1 MSTFSELGLRP
12 ELAKAVAEMGF
23 ETPTP
28 IQLQAIPLLLQ
39 RASDLVGLAQTG
51 TGKTAAFG
59 LPVLDNIDLDD
70 RSPQAIILCPTR
82 ELCIQIAGDLK
93 NYAKHLRG
101 INILPVYGGSSI
113 SLQIK
118 ELKRG
123 VHVIVGTPGRV
134 NDMIERGA
142 MKLGGIRTVILDEAD
157 EMLNMGFRDA
167 IDTILA
173 ETPEDKLTWLF
184 SATMPEGVAR
194 ISKKYMNNP
203 ATVSVKGTT
212 VSNEAISHFYTVVQ
226 ARDRYPA
233 LRRFIDAHP
242 GMYGIVFCRTKAET
256 QEVADHLGRDGY
268 PSDALHGDLSQA
280 QRDYVMKR
288 FRNRV
293 VTVLVATDV
302 AARGLDVDDVT
313 HVFHYQ
319 APDEPESYTHR
330 SGRTGRAGKTGISI
344 LLVHAK
350 EQNKLRDIERATK
363 TKLTFLAVPS
373 GDDAM
378 KNQVLAFAKRIVDF
392 PEDKTLDTKYLELME
407 EGMQGLTPGDALRR
421 LVSMQMQNA
430 IAQLKHSDLNAPAK
444 GEKRERRPEIEGE
457 QINWFV
463 SIGRIDG
470 LEPSDLLKMFCEKLN
485 VGREHVGRID
495 LKNNFSFVQ
504 TIALNQKQVED
515 AFRDV
520 SINGRDVRVN
530 VSDNTGG
537 AGPRRRDDD
546 RGERKSYGG
555 GERKSYGGGERK
567 SFGDRDR
574 GERKSYGGG
583 ERKSY
588 GGGDRKSYG
597 EKKSFG
603 SDRGERKSYGD
614 KPSFGAKKSFG
625 KSYGEKSRASSDEK
639 PRSFGGKTGKPEGGG
654 GDWKSLM
661 GSEGGDDRKK
671 KFGKKKW

>member
-12 ELAKAVAEMGF
+12 ELAAAVAEMGF

-28 IQLQAIPLLLQ
+28 IQQQAIPVLLQ
-39 RASDLVGLAQTG
+39 RASDLIGLAQTG

-59 LPVLDNIDLDD
+59 LPVLDSVDLDD

-82 ELCIQIAGDLK
+82 ELCVQIAGDLK
-93 NYAKHLRG
+93 NFAKKMKG
-101 INILPVYGGSSI
+101 INILPVYGGASI
-113 SLQIK
+113 SMQIK

-157 EMLNMGFRDA
+157 EMLNMGFREA

-184 SATMPEGVAR
+184 SATMPDGVAR
-194 ISKKYMNNP
+194 ISKNYMNNP
-203 ATVSVKGTT
+203 VTVSVKGTQAT
-212 VSNEAISHFYTVVQ
+212 ADITHLYTVVQ

-256 QEVADHLGRDGY
+256 QEVADHLVRDGY

-280 QRDYVMKR
+280 QRDFVMKR
-288 FRNRV
+288 FRNRII
-293 VTVLVATDV
+293 TVLVATDV
-302 AARGLDVDDVT
+302 AARGIDVDEVT

-319 APDEPESYTHR
+319 APDEPEAYTHR
-330 SGRTGRAGKTGISI
+330 SGRTGRAGKSGISI
-344 LLVHAK
+344 LLLHAK

-363 TKLTFLAVPS
+363 LKLGFIPVPS
-373 GDDAM
+373 GEDAM

-421 LVSMQMQNA
+421 LVSMQMQKA
-430 IAQLKHSDLNAPAK
+430 IEQLKHSDLNAPAK
-444 GEKRERRPEIEGE
+444 GEKRERRPEIDGE

-463 SIGRIDG
+463 SVGRIDG
-470 LEPSDLLKMFCEKLN
+470 LEPSDLLRMFCDKLN
-485 VGREHVGRID
+485 VGREHIGRID

-504 TIALNQKQVED
+504 TIAVTQKQVED
-515 AFRDV
+515 AFRDEIV
-520 SINGRDVRVN
+520 NGREMRVN
-530 VSDNTGG
+530 VSENTGG
-537 AGPRRRDDD
+537 SGGGGGRRDRGERRERRDDD
-546 RGERKSYGG
+546 RG
-555 GERKSYGGGERK
+555 GERKSYGRSYGEKK
-567 SFGDRDR
+567 SYGSDR
-574 GERKSYGGG
+574 GER
-583 ERKSY
+583 R
-588 GGGDRKSYG
+588 SYG

-603 SDRGERKSYGD
+603 GDRERKSYGD
-614 KPSFGAKKSFG
+614 KPSFGKKTFG
-625 KSYGEKSRASSDEK
+625 KSFGEKSRSYDDK
-639 PRSFGGKTGKPEGGG
+639 PKTFGGKSGKSDFGGKGKASADSWKSLLGNDEGGG
-654 GDWKSLM
+654 G
-661 GSEGGDDRKK
+661 DRKK

>member
-12 ELAKAVAEMGF
+12 ELAAAVAEMGF
-23 ETPTP
+23 ENPTP
-28 IQLQAIPLLLQ
+28 IQQQAIPVLLQ

-59 LPVLDNIDLDD
+59 LPVLDSIDLDD
-70 RSPQAIILCPTR
+70 HSPQAIVLCPTR
-82 ELCIQIAGDLK
+82 ELCVQIAGDLK
-93 NYAKHLRG
+93 NFSKKMKG
-101 INILPVYGGSSI
+101 INILPVYGGASI
-113 SLQIK
+113 AMQIK

-173 ETPEDKLTWLF
+173 ETPEGKLTWLF

-194 ISKKYMNNP
+194 ISKNYMIDP
-203 ATVSVKGTT
+203 VTVSVKGAQTT
-212 VSNEAISHFYTVVQ
+212 SDITHLYTVVQ

-256 QEVADHLGRDGY
+256 QDVADHLVRDGY

-280 QRDYVMKR
+280 QRDFVMKR
-288 FRNRV
+288 FRNRII
-293 VTVLVATDV
+293 TVLVATDV
-302 AARGLDVDDVT
+302 AARGIDVDDVT

-319 APDEPESYTHR
+319 APDEPEAYTHR
-330 SGRTGRAGKTGISI
+330 SGRTGRAGKSGISI
-344 LLVHAK
+344 LLLHAK

-363 TKLTFLAVPS
+363 LKLGFIPVPS
-373 GDDAM
+373 GEDAM

-392 PEDKTLDTKYLELME
+392 PEEKTLDTKYLELME

-421 LVSMQMQNA
+421 LVSMQMQKA
-430 IAQLKHSDLNAPAK
+430 IEQLAQHDLNAPAK
-444 GEKRERRPEIEGE
+444 GEKRERKEIDGE

-463 SIGRIDG
+463 SVGRIDG
-470 LEPSDLLKMFCEKLN
+470 LEPSDLLKMFCNELN

-504 TIALNQKQVED
+504 TIALTQQQVES
-515 AFRDV
+515 AFRSV
-520 SINGRDVRVN
+520 VVNGRDVRVN
-530 VSDNTGG
+530 VSENTGG
-537 AGPRRRDDD
+537 GMGGGRRREGGEGRSD
-546 RGERKSYGG
+546 RGDRGGSGERRGYGRSYG
-555 GERKSYGGGERK
+555 EKK
-567 SFGDRDR
+567 SF
-574 GERKSYGGG
+574 
-583 ERKSY
+583 
-588 GGGDRKSYG
+588 GGDRKSYG

-603 SDRGERKSYGD
+603 DRKS
-614 KPSFGAKKSFG
+614 FGEKKSFG
-625 KSYGEKSRASSDEK
+625 GERKSYGEKSRSFDDRPK
-639 PRSFGGKTGKPEGGG
+639 TFGGKTGKPEFGAERKPKKTYDG
-654 GDWKSLM
+654 GDWKSLLGDDG
-661 GSEGGDDRKK
+661 GSSSNGGGDDRKK

>member
-1 MSTFSELGLRP
+1 MSTFSELGLRE

-59 LPVLDNIDLDD
+59 LPVLDSLDLDD
-70 RSPQAIILCPTR
+70 RSPQAIVLCPTR

-101 INILPVYGGSSI
+101 ISILPVYGGSSI
-113 SLQIK
+113 SMQIK

-142 MKLGGIRTVILDEAD
+142 MKLGGIRTVVLDEAD

-173 ETPEDKLTWLF
+173 ETPDDKLTWLF

-194 ISKKYMNNP
+194 ISKKYMTNP
-203 ATVSVKGTT
+203 ATVSVKGAQVT
-212 VSNEAISHFYTVVQ
+212 NEAISHFYTVVQ
-226 ARDRYPA
+226 ARDRYLA

-256 QEVADHLGRDGY
+256 QEVADKLVRDGY
-268 PSDALHGDLSQA
+268 PSDSLHGDLSQA
-280 QRDYVMKR
+280 QRDFVMKR
-288 FRNRV
+288 FRNRII
-293 VTVLVATDV
+293 TVLVATDV
-302 AARGLDVDDVT
+302 AARGIDVDDVT

-344 LLVHAK
+344 LLLHAK
-350 EQNKLRDIERATK
+350 EQGKLRDIERATK
-363 TKLTFLAVPS
+363 IKLTFMQVPS

-378 KNQVLAFAKRIVDF
+378 KNQILAFAKRIVDF
-392 PEDKTLDTKYLELME
+392 PEEKTIDTKYLELME

-430 IAQLKHSDLNAPAK
+430 IEQLKHSDLNAPEK
-444 GEKRERRPEIEGE
+444 GERREQRREIEGE

-463 SIGRIDG
+463 SVGRMDG
-470 LEPSDLLKMFCEKLN
+470 LDPSALLRLFCDELK
-485 VGREHVGRID
+485 VGREHIGRID

-504 TIALNQKQVED
+504 TIALSQKQVED

-520 SINGRDVRVN
+520 SIQGREVRVN
-530 VSDNTGG
+530 VSENAGGTGG
-537 AGPRRRDDD
+537 GRRREERSSDRGDRGGD
-546 RGERKSYGG
+546 RGERKSYGKPF
-555 GERKSYGGGERK
+555 GEKRSFSDKK
-567 SFGDRDR
+567 PFGD
-574 GERKSYGGG
+574 
-583 ERKSY
+583 
-588 GGGDRKSYG
+588 
-597 EKKSFG
+597 KKSFG
-603 SDRGERKSYGD
+603 SR
-614 KPSFGAKKSFG
+614 SFGEKKPYG
-625 KSYGEKSRASSDEK
+625 KSYGEKSRSYDDRPK
-639 PRSFGGKTGKPEGGG
+639 TFGGKTGKPETERKPRKTGGEHG
-654 GDWKSLM
+654 ADTWKSLM
-661 GSEGGDDRKK
+661 GDESGDRKK

>member
-12 ELAKAVAEMGF
+12 ELAAAVAEMGF

-28 IQLQAIPLLLQ
+28 IQQQAIPVLLQ

-59 LPVLDNIDLDD
+59 LPVLDSIDLDD
-70 RSPQAIILCPTR
+70 RSPQAIVLCPTR
-82 ELCIQIAGDLK
+82 ELCVQIAGDLK
-93 NYAKHLRG
+93 NFATKMKG
-101 INILPVYGGSSI
+101 ISILPVYGGASI
-113 SLQIK
+113 SIQIK

-157 EMLNMGFRDA
+157 EMLNMGFREA

-173 ETPEDKLTWLF
+173 ETPSDKLTWLF

-194 ISKKYMNNP
+194 IAKNYMNNP
-203 ATVSVKGTT
+203 ATVSVKGAK
-212 VSNEAISHFYTVVQ
+212 EGGADISHFYTVVQ

-256 QEVADHLGRDGY
+256 QEVADHLVRDGY

-280 QRDYVMKR
+280 QRDFVMKR
-288 FRNRV
+288 FRNRII
-293 VTVLVATDV
+293 TVLVATDV

-330 SGRTGRAGKTGISI
+330 SGRTGRAGKSGISI
-344 LLVHAK
+344 LLLNAR
-350 EQNKLRDIERATK
+350 EQNRLRDIERATK
-363 TKLTFLAVPS
+363 SKLQFLAVPS

-392 PEDKTLDTKYLELME
+392 PEEKTIDVKYLELME

-421 LVSMQMQNA
+421 LVSMQMQKA
-430 IAQLKHSDLNAPAK
+430 IEQLKHSDLNVAGK
-444 GEKRERRPEIEGE
+444 GEKRERRTVQGDE
-457 QINWFV
+457 INWFV
-463 SIGRIDG
+463 SVGRMDG
-470 LEPSDLLKMFCEKLN
+470 LDPSGLLKMFCNELN
-485 VGREHVGRID
+485 VNSEHIGRID

-504 TIALNQKQVED
+504 TIGLTQKQVED
-515 AFRDV
+515 AFRNV
-520 SINGRDVRVN
+520 SIQGREVRVN
-530 VSDNTGG
+530 VSENSAGG
-537 AGPRRRDDD
+537 GGGGRRGDRDD
-546 RGERKSYGG
+546 RGGERSERRSYGKSYG
-555 GERKSYGGGERK
+555 EKK
-567 SFGDRDR
+567 SFGRSGDRSSGR
-574 GERKSYGGG
+574 GE
-583 ERKSY
+583 
-588 GGGDRKSYG
+588 RKSYG

-603 SDRGERKSYGD
+603 SK
-614 KPSFGAKKSFG
+614 SFGEKKSFG
-625 KSYGEKSRASSDEK
+625 KSYGEKSRSFDDRPK
-639 PRSFGGKTGKPEGGG
+639 TFGGKSGKAESERKPRKSSSGAHGA
-654 GDWKSLM
+654 DSWKSLL
-661 GSEGGDDRKK
+661 GDDGGDRKK

>member
-12 ELAKAVAEMGF
+12 ELAAAVAEMGF

-28 IQLQAIPLLLQ
+28 IQQQAIPVLLQ

-59 LPVLDNIDLDD
+59 LPVLDSIDLDD
-70 RSPQAIILCPTR
+70 HTPQAIVLCPTR
-82 ELCIQIAGDLK
+82 ELCVQIAGDLK
-93 NYAKHLRG
+93 NFAKKMKGL
-101 INILPVYGGSSI
+101 NILPVYGGASI
-113 SLQIK
+113 SMQIK

-157 EMLNMGFRDA
+157 EMLNMGFREA

-173 ETPEDKLTWLF
+173 ETPEEKLTWLF

-194 ISKKYMNNP
+194 ISKNYMHNP
-203 ATVSVKGTT
+203 VTVSVKGTQAT
-212 VSNEAISHFYTVVQ
+212 ADITHLYTVVQ

-256 QEVADHLGRDGY
+256 QEVADHLVRDGY
-268 PSDALHGDLSQA
+268 PSDALHGDLSQQ
-280 QRDYVMKR
+280 QRDFVMKR
-288 FRNRV
+288 FRSRV
-293 VTVLVATDV
+293 ITVLVATDV
-302 AARGLDVDDVT
+302 AARGIDVDDVT

-319 APDEPESYTHR
+319 APDEPEAYTHR
-330 SGRTGRAGKTGISI
+330 SGRTGRAGKSGISI
-344 LLVHAK
+344 LLLHAK

-363 TKLTFLAVPS
+363 LKLGFIPVPS
-373 GDDAM
+373 GEDAM

-421 LVSMQMQNA
+421 LVSMQMQKA
-430 IAQLKHSDLNAPAK
+430 IEQLKHSDLNAPAK
-444 GEKRERRPEIEGE
+444 GEKRERRPEIDGE

-463 SIGRIDG
+463 SVGRIDG
-470 LEPSDLLKMFCEKLN
+470 LEPSDLLKMFCNEMN

-504 TIALNQKQVED
+504 TIALTKEQVEA
-515 AFRDV
+515 AFRNV
-520 SINGRDVRVN
+520 VVNGRDVRVN
-530 VSDNTGG
+530 VSENTGG
-537 AGPRRRDDD
+537 GGGARRERGD
-546 RGERKSYGG
+546 GERSGG
-555 GERKSYGGGERK
+555 GERRGYGKPYGEKK
-567 SFGDRDR
+567 SFGDR
-574 GERKSYGGG
+574 KSF
-583 ERKSY
+583 

-603 SDRGERKSYGD
+603 DRKS
-614 KPSFGAKKSFG
+614 FGEKKSFG
-625 KSYGEKSRASSDEK
+625 KSYGEKSRSYDDRPK
-639 PRSFGGKTGKPEGGG
+639 TFGGRSGKPESGGESKAKKSSGGHYDG
-654 GDWKSLM
+654 GDWKALLGNDS
-661 GSEGGDDRKK
+661 GGGDDRKK

>member
-12 ELAKAVAEMGF
+12 EIATAVAEMGF
-23 ETPTP
+23 ENPTP

-59 LPVLDNIDLDD
+59 LPVLDSLDMDD
-70 RSPQAIILCPTR
+70 RTPQAIVLCPTR
-82 ELCIQIAGDLK
+82 ELCIQIANDIK
-93 NYAKHLRG
+93 KFAKHMKG
-101 INILPVYGGSSI
+101 ISILPVYGGSSI
-113 SLQIK
+113 SDQIR

-123 VHVIVGTPGRV
+123 VHLIVGTPGRV

-142 MKLGGIRTVILDEAD
+142 MKLGGIRTVVLDEAD

-173 ETPEDKLTWLF
+173 ETPDTKLTWLF

-194 ISKKYMNNP
+194 IAKKYMDNP
-203 ATVSVKGTT
+203 ATVSVKGAQQGDG
-212 VSNEAISHFYTVVQ
+212 EISHFYTVVQ

-242 GMYGIVFCRTKAET
+242 GMYGIVFCRTRAET

-288 FRNRV
+288 FRSKV
-293 VTVLVATDV
+293 ITVLVATDV
-302 AARGLDVDDVT
+302 AARGIDVDDVT

-319 APDEPESYTHR
+319 APDEPEAYTHR
-330 SGRTGRAGKTGISI
+330 SGRTGRAGKSGISI
-344 LLVHAK
+344 LLVHAR
-350 EQNKLRDIERATK
+350 EQGKLRDIERK
-363 TKLTFLAVPS
+363 TGKKLAYLPVPS

-392 PEDKTLDTKYLELME
+392 PEEKTLDSKYLSLME
-407 EGMQGLTPGDALRR
+407 EAMEGLTPGDALRR

-430 IAQLKHSDLNAPAK
+430 IEQLKHSDLNVAVKAD
-444 GEKRERRPEIEGE
+444 GKRERREIPGD

-463 SIGRIDG
+463 SLGRIDG
-470 LEPSDLLKMFCEKLN
+470 LDPAGLLRIFCDELK
-485 VGREHVGRID
+485 VSREHIGRID

-504 TIALNQKQVED
+504 TIALNQKQVEE
-515 AFRDV
+515 AFR
-520 SINGRDVRVN
+520 SFSFQGREVRVN
-530 VSDNTGG
+530 VSENTGG
-537 AGPRRRDDD
+537 SNGGSFRGD
-546 RGERKSYGG
+546 REEG
-555 GERKSYGGGERK
+555 GERKSYGGGARK
-567 SFGDRDR
+567 SFGDK
-574 GERKSYGGG
+574 KSYG
-583 ERKSY
+583 
-588 GGGDRKSYG
+588 D
-597 EKKSFG
+597 KKSFG
-603 SDRGERKSYGD
+603 GERKSYGD
-614 KPSFGAKKSFG
+614 KKSFG
-625 KSYGEKSRASSDEK
+625 ERKSFGGDK
-639 PRSFGGKTGKPEGGG
+639 PRSFGDRPAKTFGGKTGKPSFGDRKPKSEGSSSDGG
-654 GDWKSLM
+654 SWKSLM
-661 GSEGGDDRKK
+661 GDDGGDRKK